1 MRGLISPSKIIS
13 NNRGEITPE
22 AFSQFM
28 RGEGNGS
35 LGSSIADSAN
45 NIVNFSRSTVA
56 PASPN
61 FSSLLGIISTN
72 INNFKSEINQNIQG
86 QVQNITKNIIQRVEG
101 IPQEVQGQVQGISQ
115 EVQGQVKEVQG
126 QIQNITKNIIQR
138 VEELTKINL
147 NQNVNNAQFT
157 NNAPQISKEDSVE
170 QNKFIQ
176 NQIEN
181 ITQNNQ
187 NELKNIAQ
195 NINKTFF
202 NTIQRLQTD
211 SQNILSST
219 IQKFTTEYR
228 EQIKETA
235 DNQPSNVLKNFQN
248 LYKSTIDF
256 VTFLGDAKTNN
267 RITKSLVSLRR
278 MFEESLNVSVV
289 IREAI
294 VKIVDQLTNLP
305 SASPSAGGLE
315 LGVDVP
321 GGPLKQTGGSLGRT
335 GGRAGLGRRLG
346 LGALGLGIGA
356 AGVGVGAAGA
366 GMLSAKK
373 FQEEKL
379 QSTKAQVQ
387 PQEQM
392 IPDDFIR
399 NFQKLIEVFDT
410 SINNLIDFVK
420 SSSGEGGGRTSPGG
434 GGGNPP
440 GTAGPG
446 IGSDSA
452 GENLAAFIST
462 LESTTGLQN
471 QADVMQVMVNRAKG
485 DSDKLFDEVTKRV
498 QFTPASSAIYGATG
512 HDPAA
517 DKAYGHIAPLL
528 GNTPEERKAK
538 LREIAAG
545 PNGINNLRELF
556 KAGDAAAAAKVLAD
570 FKTGGPLST
579 RSRADVGGGIYFKG
593 RSQNPGNVYLD
604 RGDPSAN
611 KFHDKGSGPAYSLP
625 QNTSPQPSTTPQTPT
640 PQATPKPTD
649 QQSSIAPSSKM
660 GTFPFNTVSNPTSN
674 TNEIAFVNLP
684 QQPLSVFSS
693 NGGSNQSSLKSS
705 GEGAVANS
713 GVYVGKISSK
723 NLFGGFS
730 LITEL
735 NLNIFSA

>member
-35 LGSSIADSAN
+35 LRSSIADSAN

-86 QVQNITKNIIQRVEG
+86 QVQNITKNIIQRVE
-101 IPQEVQGQVQGISQ
+101 
-115 EVQGQVKEVQG
+115 
-126 QIQNITKNIIQR
+126 
-138 VEELTKINL
+138 ELTKINL

-170 QNKFIQ
+170 QNIFIQ

-228 EQIKETA
+228 EQIKETS

-315 LGVDVP
+315 LDVDVP

-379 QSTKAQVQ
+379 QSTKAQAQ

-420 SSSGEGGGRTSPGG
+420 SSSGEDGGRTSPGG
-434 GGGNPP
+434 SNQPVTPISPGATELKSGQYANFINEASKISGLPASQIAAMGDIESSFNPQAISESGARGIMQFMPETYREQYGKYGKQYNLKDDITDPRTSIILGSLYMKNILENYAGGSIEKMVKMYN
-440 GTAGPG
+440 AGPAG
-446 IGSDSA
+446 NLSGSQPMEHWRKFQEA
-452 GENLAAFIST
+452 IPKYKNL
-462 LESTTGLQN
+462 EMN
-471 QADVMQVMVNRAKG
+471 
-485 DSDKLFDEVTKRV
+485 
-498 QFTPASSAIYGATG
+498 
-512 HDPAA
+512 
-517 DKAYGHIAPLL
+517 
-528 GNTPEERKAK
+528 
-538 LREIAAG
+538 
-545 PNGINNLRELF
+545 IN
-556 KAGDAAAAAKVLAD
+556 
-570 FKTGGPLST
+570 
-579 RSRADVGGGIYFKG
+579 
-593 RSQNPGNVYLD
+593 
-604 RGDPSAN
+604 
-611 KFHDKGSGPAYSLP
+611 
-625 QNTSPQPSTTPQTPT
+625 NTSPQPSTTPQLPT

-660 GTFPFNTVSNPTSN
+660 GTFPYNTVSNPTSN

-684 QQPLSVFSS
+684 QNDPLVLPS
-693 NGGSNQSSLKSS
+693 NGGSNPPSLNSSIG
-705 GEGAVANS
+705 GELANS
-713 GVYVGKISSK
+713 NVDGISS
-723 NLFGGFS
+723 NNSRNRYL
-730 LITEL
+730 LITKIDL
-735 NLNIFSA
+735 GIV